1 MNTLVNDSIIKAIS
15 WTIIHS
21 LWLGLAAALLAGL
34 TLLLTKK
41 ATSAIRY
48 NLLAG
53 LSISFLVTIG
63 FIFYSEFET
72 QAPVLQTD
80 NLVKSEFQTEQPVSV
95 STAGIK
101 EEVDPSQQTLSIIS
115 AFISSYGS
123 WIVFIWFVVFIF
135 KCIRITGDIRQVYR
149 ARNYQTISPPE
160 FWRKRV
166 TELQVSL
173 RIKRSVKLLESKLV
187 TIPSVTGF
195 FKPVI
200 LVPVG
205 LLNNIPQD
213 QVEAILLHELAH
225 IRRSDYAVN
234 LMQTFIEILFFFN
247 PGILWISSLLKD
259 ERENCCDDLAIS
271 VTNNK
276 KEFVHA
282 LISFQEYNLN
292 TQRFALQFGDQKMKL
307 ADRAKRIL
315 FNTNKVLSIREK
327 YFLSACVA
335 MSVVLFLVVLN
346 VNSSS
351 AQEMKSP
358 ASETPSKEKYNPEDI
373 PEGTSIRYVDD
384 VKGKESHV
392 YIFKSGGVLYQVP
405 ENLENFK
412 IDGKLIPGKDRE
424 QYLPR
429 IKQLIEMYEAAI
441 ASEEVVGYPADEYA
455 EVDLS
460 EEERIIDEAS
470 KIIDK
475 HSAIIDKHSAVI
487 DKHVAVIDK
496 QVAIIDAETSKKD
509 GEIDWKKHNEAQRRI
524 EQEQAK
530 IQIES
535 DKINQESLKINEQ
548 SRKIEEQ
555 SSKIQAKLKLQ
566 EKEVTRMEVK
576 TPPLIKEPKSTAELN
591 SLPIDNDITKAVMDD
606 LKKAGYKGKINSF
619 ELNERALIINGK
631 TQSKSLF
638 EKVKKHIKPGMR
650 ILHNMDTH

>member
-1 MNTLVNDSIIKAIS
+1 MNFLVNDSMIKAVS
-15 WTIIHS
+15 WTLIHS

-41 ATSAIRY
+41 ATSVIRY

-53 LSISFLVTIG
+53 LSILFLVTIG
-63 FIFYSEFET
+63 FIFYNEFET
-72 QAPVLQTD
+72 QTSVLQAD
-80 NLVKSEFQTEQPVSV
+80 QLVKNDLQTEHLVSV
-95 STAGIK
+95 SGAGLK
-101 EEVDPSQQTLSIIS
+101 QEASTPLSIIT
-115 AFISSYGS
+115 AFVSEFSS

-135 KCIRITGDIRQVYR
+135 KCIRMTGDLRQVYR
-149 ARNYQTISPPE
+149 VRNYQTVSPPE
-160 FWRKRV
+160 MWRKRV
-166 TELQVSL
+166 SELQVSL
-173 RIKRSVKLLESKLV
+173 RIKRRVQLLESRLV

-276 KEFVHA
+276 KEFVNA

-292 TQRFALQFGDQKMKL
+292 TQQFALQFGDQKMKL

-315 FNTNKVLSIREK
+315 FNSNKMLSIREK

-351 AQEMKSP
+351 AQETKLP
-358 ASETPSKEKYNPEDI
+358 PLDTLGNEKYNPKEI
-373 PEGTSIRYVDD
+373 PEGTSIRYVDEA
-384 VKGKESHV
+384 KGKKSHV
-392 YIFKSGGVLYQVP
+392 YIFKSGGILYQIP
-405 ENLENFK
+405 ENLEKFK
-412 IDGKLIPGKDRE
+412 VDGQLITGKDRE
-424 QYLPR
+424 NYLPQ
-429 IKQLIEMYEAAI
+429 IKVLIARYEKAI
-441 ASEEVVGYPADEYA
+441 ASSEIDEYA
-455 EVDLS
+455 AGNYPEEVEVDLS

-470 KIIDK
+470 KIIDV

-487 DKHVAVIDK
+487 DQHVAVIDK
-496 QVAIIDAETSKKD
+496 QVKILDAETNKKD
-509 GEIDWKKHNEAQRRI
+509 GKIDWKKHNEAQRRI
-524 EQEQAK
+524 EEEQIK
-530 IQIES
+530 IQAES
-535 DKINQESLKINEQ
+535 DKINQESRKIDEQSRKINEQ
-548 SRKIEEQ
+548 SRKIE
-555 SSKIQAKLKLQ
+555 AKLKLQ
-566 EKEVTRMEVK
+566 EKEINRIDVK
-576 TPPLIKEPKSTAELN
+576 TKPLTKDLKSTADLN
-591 SLPIDNDITKAVMDD
+591 PLPIDTHITQAVMND
-606 LKKAGYKGKINSF
+606 LKKAGHKGKIDSF
-619 ELNERALIINGK
+619 ELNEKALIINGK
-631 TQSKSLF
+631 TQSESLF
-638 EKVKKHIKPGMR
+638 KKVEKHIKPGMR
-650 ILHNMDTH
+650 ILYNIDTH

>member
-1 MNTLVNDSIIKAIS
+1 MNFLVNDSIIKAVS
-15 WTIIHS
+15 WTLIHS

-41 ATSAIRY
+41 STSKIRY

-53 LSISFLVTIG
+53 LSILFLVTIS
-63 FIFYSEFET
+63 FIFYNEFET
-72 QAPVLQTD
+72 QTSVLQAD
-80 NLVKSEFQTEQPVSV
+80 KLVKNDLQTEHLVSV
-95 STAGIK
+95 SSAVTK
-101 EEVDPSQQTLSIIS
+101 EEADPSRRTLSTI
-115 AFISSYGS
+115 AVFISKSSS

-135 KCIRITGDIRQVYR
+135 KCIRMTGDLRQVYR

-160 FWRKRV
+160 MWRKRV
-166 TELQVSL
+166 SELQVSL
-173 RIKRSVKLLESKLV
+173 RIKRSVQLLESKLV

-195 FKPVI
+195 FKPII

-234 LMQTFIEILFFFN
+234 LMQAFIEILFFFN

-276 KEFVHA
+276 KEFVNA
-282 LISFQEYNLN
+282 LVSFQEYNLN

-315 FNTNKVLSIREK
+315 FNSNKRFSIREK

-335 MSVVLFLVVLN
+335 MSVVLFVVVLN

-351 AQEMKSP
+351 AQEIKLPES
-358 ASETPSKEKYNPEDI
+358 ATLGNEKYNPKEI
-373 PEGTSIRYVDD
+373 PEGTSIRYVDNA
-384 VKGKESHV
+384 KGKEAHV
-392 YIFKSGGVLYQVP
+392 YIFKSRGVLYQVP

-412 IDGKLIPGKDRE
+412 VDGQLITGKDRKL
-424 QYLPR
+424 YLPQ
-429 IKQLIEMYEAAI
+429 INGLIARYEKAI
-441 ASEEVVGYPADEYA
+441 ANEEIDGYAAGDYPEV

-470 KIIDK
+470 KIIDV

-487 DKHVAVIDK
+487 DEHVALIDK
-496 QVAIIDAETSKKD
+496 QVKILEDETSKKS
-509 GEIDWKKHNEAQRRI
+509 GKIDWKKHNEAQRRI
-524 EQEQAK
+524 EEEQAK

-535 DKINQESLKINEQ
+535 DKINRESLKINEQ
-548 SRKIEEQ
+548 SNKINEQSRKID
-555 SSKIQAKLKLQ
+555 AKLKLQ
-566 EKEVTRMEVK
+566 EKE
-576 TPPLIKEPKSTAELN
+576 LKSIDPSPM
-591 SLPIDNDITKAVMDD
+591 SLDKDITRTIMDD

-619 ELNERALIINGK
+619 ELNEKALIINGK
-631 TQSKSLF
+631 TQSASLF
-638 EKVKKHIKPGMR
+638 KKVEKHIKPGMR
-650 ILHNMDTH
+650 ILYNIDVH

>member
-1 MNTLVNDSIIKAIS
+1 MNSLVNDSIIKAVS
-15 WTIIHS
+15 WTLIHS

-34 TLLLTKK
+34 TLLLTKRS
-41 ATSAIRY
+41 TSAIRY

-53 LSISFLVTIG
+53 LSILFLVTIG
-63 FIFYSEFET
+63 FVFYNEFET
-72 QAPVLQTD
+72 QTPLFQADKLVKNDLQTEH
-80 NLVKSEFQTEQPVSV
+80 VVSV
-95 STAGIK
+95 SNTELM
-101 EEVDPSQQTLSIIS
+101 EEGSGPFSVLAEFVSKS
-115 AFISSYGS
+115 GS
-123 WIVFIWFVVFIF
+123 WIVFIWFVVFVF
-135 KCIRITGDIRQVYR
+135 KCIRMTGDLRQVYR

-160 FWRKRV
+160 IWRKRV
-166 TELQVSL
+166 AELQVSL
-173 RIKRSVKLLESKLV
+173 RIKRSVKLLESRLV

-276 KEFVHA
+276 KEFVNA

-315 FNTNKVLSIREK
+315 FNSNKMLSVREK

-351 AQEMKSP
+351 AQELQVPVP
-358 ASETPSKEKYNPEDI
+358 ATPDNEKYNPKEI
-373 PEGTSIRYVDD
+373 PEGTSIRYVDNA
-384 VKGKESHV
+384 KGKESHV
-392 YIFKSGGVLYQVP
+392 YIFKSRGVLYQIP

-412 IDGKLIPGKDRE
+412 VNGQLITGKDRE
-424 QYLPR
+424 NYLPQ
-429 IKQLIEMYEAAI
+429 IKELIAGYEKAI
-441 ASEEVVGYPADEYA
+441 ANEEIDGYPAGDYP

-470 KIIDK
+470 KIIDV

-487 DKHVAVIDK
+487 DKHVAAIDK
-496 QVAIIDAETSKKD
+496 QIKILDGETGKKD
-509 GEIDWKKHNEAQRRI
+509 GKIDWKKHDEAQRRI
-524 EQEQAK
+524 EEEQVK
-530 IQIES
+530 IQAES
-535 DKINQESLKINEQ
+535 DKIDKEARKIDIQARKIDEQ
-548 SRKIEEQ
+548 SRKID
-555 SSKIQAKLKLQ
+555 AKLKLQ
-566 EKEVTRMEVK
+566 EKELNRMEVK
-576 TPPLIKEPKSTAELN
+576 TPPLAKDLKSTPDLN
-591 SLPIDNDITKAVMDD
+591 PLPPGTGITQAVMED
-606 LKKAGYKGKINSF
+606 LKKAGYKGKIDSF
-619 ELNERALIINGK
+619 ELNEKALIINGK
-631 TQSKSLF
+631 TQSESLF
-638 EKVKKHIKPGMR
+638 KKVEKHIKPGMR
-650 ILHNMDTH
+650 ILYNVDTH

>member
-1 MNTLVNDSIIKAIS
+1 MNSLVNDSIIKAIS
-15 WTIIHS
+15 WTLIHS

-34 TLLLTKK
+34 TLLLTKRS
-41 ATSAIRY
+41 TSAIRY

-53 LSISFLVTIG
+53 LSILFLVTIG
-63 FIFYSEFET
+63 FIFYNEFET
-72 QAPVLQTD
+72 QTPVLQAD
-80 NLVKSEFQTEQPVSV
+80 KLIKNDLQTETLVSV
-95 STAGIK
+95 SNTELM
-101 EEVDPSQQTLSIIS
+101 EEGSGPLSILA
-115 AFISSYGS
+115 AFVSKSGS
-123 WIVFIWFVVFIF
+123 WIVFIWFVVFVF
-135 KCIRITGDIRQVYR
+135 KCIRMTGELRQVYR

-160 FWRKRV
+160 IWRKRV
-166 TELQVSL
+166 AELQVSL
-173 RIKRSVKLLESKLV
+173 RIKRSVKLLESRLV

-276 KEFVHA
+276 KEFVNA

-315 FNTNKVLSIREK
+315 FNSNKMLSVREK

-351 AQEMKSP
+351 AQEPQLPVP
-358 ASETPSKEKYNPEDI
+358 ATSDNEKYNPKEI
-373 PEGTSIRYVDD
+373 PEGTAIRYVDNA
-384 VKGKESHV
+384 KGKESHV
-392 YIFKSGGVLYQVP
+392 YIFKSRGVLYQIP

-412 IDGKLIPGKDRE
+412 VNGQLITGKDRE
-424 QYLPR
+424 NYLPQ
-429 IKQLIEMYEAAI
+429 IKELIARYEKAI
-441 ASEEVVGYPADEYA
+441 ANEEIDGYAAGDYPEEI

-470 KIIDK
+470 RIIDV

-487 DKHVAVIDK
+487 DKHVAAIDK
-496 QVAIIDAETSKKD
+496 QVKILDAETGKKD
-509 GEIDWKKHNEAQRRI
+509 GKINWKKHDEAQRHI
-524 EQEQAK
+524 EEEQAK

-535 DKINQESLKINEQ
+535 DKIDKEARKIDIQARKIDEQ
-548 SRKIEEQ
+548 SRKID
-555 SSKIQAKLKLQ
+555 AKLKLQ
-566 EKEVTRMEVK
+566 EKELNRMEVK
-576 TPPLIKEPKSTAELN
+576 TPPLAKDLKPTPDLN
-591 SLPIDNDITKAVMDD
+591 PLPPGTGITQAVMED
-606 LKKAGYKGKINSF
+606 LKKAGYKGKIHSF
-619 ELNERALIINGK
+619 ELNEKALIINGK
-631 TQSKSLF
+631 TQSESLF
-638 EKVKKHIKPGMR
+638 KKVEKHIKPGMR
-650 ILHNMDTH
+650 ILYNVDTH